1 MYEAFYGFRTQPF
14 SLLPDPEFLYLG
26 PRHRMALS
34 LLEYG
39 LLNRA
44 IFTVITGEPGTG
56 KTTLLNKV
64 LDQSQQTFTLGML
77 SNINAGCQSLMPW
90 VFNAFGLESKGKDTV
105 ELCREF
111 SFFLL
116 REHDNQHRVLL
127 VVDEAQNLGPVVLEE
142 LRLLSNLNDGKRH
155 GLQIILSGQPTLRHL
170 LQCPDMTQ
178 FAQRVAVDYKLEPFE
193 REDTLAYIRHRV
205 AVAGC
210 PAPLFT
216 DQACGLAYLLTGGNP
231 RLINQLCDTA
241 LAYGYAEQSRWITAK
256 LMSQVARDRS
266 QGGLLPIASLSE
278 PLGQAIDEAEERRQI
293 EVSRTERQE
302 STRVSVAKPD
312 AAVTPERWY
321 QRGLALKQAGQFKQ
335 AVEHFERAA
344 GDPAYSVKASTQ
356 AGLCLKASGRFG
368 DAVQAFRRALQSTTI
383 SAQDRL
389 QLRYVLGRTL
399 EALGQTSEAVDTYRE
414 ILLDAPAFRD
424 TSQRLRLINGHNLLS
439 LHAFPLASGSW
450 MKGLLRSWHHLLRL
464 SN

>member
-64 LDQSQQTFTLGML
+64 LDQSQQTFTLGVL
-77 SNINAGCQSLMPW
+77 SNINVGCQSLMPW
-90 VFNAFGLESKGKDTV
+90 VFTAFGLESKGKETV

-170 LQCPDMTQ
+170 LQRSDMTQ

-278 PLGQAIDEAEERRQI
+278 PLSQAIDEAEERRQI
-293 EVSRTERQE
+293 ESAGPDRRATATVT
-302 STRVSVAKPD
+302 KPD
-312 AAVTPERWY
+312 AAVTPERLY
-321 QRGLALKQAGQFKQ
+321 HRGLALKQAGQFKQ

-356 AGLCLKASGRFG
+356 AGLCFKASGRFG
-368 DAVQAFRRALQSTTI
+368 DAAQAFRRALESATI
-383 SAQDRL
+383 SSQDRL
-389 QLRYVLGRTL
+389 QLCYVLGRTL
-399 EALGQTSEAVDTYRE
+399 EALGRTSEAVDTYRQM
-414 ILLDAPAFRD
+414 LRDAPEYRD
-424 TSQRLRLINGHNLLS
+424 TSQRLRLLNGHYSLS
-439 LHAFPLASGSW
+439 LRTFPLAHGSW
-450 MKGLLRSWHHLLRL
+450 MKGLRRGWHHLLRL
-464 SN
+464 SS